1 MSVNLYVSIAP
12 SHIFISAQIQIVNS
26 NSKLYVVYTL
36 YIIRDTAVVS
46 VCYVMVGWCGAIL
59 LLWVD
64 TVSLVEK
71 CLLNIALIVSDELR

>member
-36 YIIRDTAVVS
+36 YIIRDTAVC
-46 VCYVMVGWCGAIL
+46 VCMLRDGRLVWSDFVAVGRHGFSCGEMSAKYSTYYV
-59 LLWVD
+59 
-64 TVSLVEK
+64 
-71 CLLNIALIVSDELR
+71 